1 MLDNIFNTREQEW
14 SWILCLVGWISFILF
29 YFISKSVE
37 IVIIINDNWN
47 MWIKSFSKIFTKNTT
62 VYFSEEYREEGQA
75 VAHVRRVLDIVACT
89 TRYAKPKRSPSAPDS
104 KSKKS
109 KAQQA
114 HPKSNSASPTPSHGG
129 GGGAPENLGMVA
141 IHPTPKL
148 SEFYDFFSFS
158 HLSPPILREYYFS
171 FNSCSSCYTVWFL
184 RKCGKITNLG
194 HGL

>member
-1 MLDNIFNTREQEW
+1 
-14 SWILCLVGWISFILF
+14 
-29 YFISKSVE
+29 
-37 IVIIINDNWN
+37 
-47 MWIKSFSKIFTKNTT
+47 
-62 VYFSEEYREEGQA
+62 
-75 VAHVRRVLDIVACT
+75 VRRVLDIVACT

-194 HGL
+194 YCL